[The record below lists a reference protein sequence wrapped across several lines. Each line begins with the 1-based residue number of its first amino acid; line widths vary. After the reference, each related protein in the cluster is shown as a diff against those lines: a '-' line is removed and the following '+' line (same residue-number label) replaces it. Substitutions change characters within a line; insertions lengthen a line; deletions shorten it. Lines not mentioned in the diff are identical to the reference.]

1 MISEERIKT
10 NHLLLNE
17 LDYWEELDIKNNDDP
32 HVNKHYREIMQLINQ
47 QLDNSIEWL
56 DSQEAKDYFYGEMQY
71 QKDIFELME
80 SQWDRILNGKYDK
93 IEDIINEVYDY
104 GKIKGYQDIQS
115 RIRYTEADKLALTH
129 IRNYNFK
136 LIRKLDNELRRSI
149 KNQIFQ
155 GVMQGENPNNIA
167 SKLVKLGVERLP
179 NSTLSP
185 RQRAV
190 MIAKTEVSR
199 AQNTGILQSYVNEG
213 YEEVK
218 ILTAEDDNVCYICLK
233 NAYEFNDDAEIIYSN
248 HGKERVH
255 NIQEMIKKKEYVPA
269 HPNCRCTYLSVWK
282 RDRVPPEKP
291 YTTNLINEDTH
302 NWSYDYKGKSF
313 QVQGN
318 TPMSRD
324 DFLQEYGVD
333 VNNLDFESK
342 AFIVTYTDD
351 GDRAINNY
359 LRGLIT
365 QKEAEIIWND
375 TIITLKNKGIID
387 YELSFERALKI
398 KESVFKNYAKTL
410 EKDIIVCRRE
420 IDRFMGVNG
429 ATKYNDKGCTST
441 SIHEYAKEKIY
452 GDELNYIL
460 IPKGTKVLYVEEL
473 TRKPEDYEILFPPGI
488 HLDLVEDVG
497 SKKKIWRKS

>member
-1 MISEERIKT
+1 MISERIKT
-10 NHLLLNE
+10 NHLLLDE
-17 LDYWEELDIKNNDDP
+17 LDYWEELDIKNNEDP

-248 HGKERVH
+248 HGKERAH

-333 VNNLDFESK
+333 VNNLDLKSK

-359 LRGLIT
+359 LRGLISPEEA
-365 QKEAEIIWND
+365 KEKWWD
-375 TIITLKNKGIID
+375 TILKLKDMGVLE
-387 YELSFERALKI
+387 YELSFDEALKI
-398 KESVFKNYAKTL
+398 KESVFNNHAKTL
-410 EKDIIVCRRE
+410 KEDIIVCRRE
-420 IDRFMGVNG
+420 KTEYMGRDERPNDHD
-429 ATKYNDKGCTST
+429 DKGFAST
-441 SIHEYAKEKIY
+441 SIYGYTKEEIY
-452 GDELNYIL
+452 GDYINYIL
-460 IPKGTKVLYVEEL
+460 IPEGTEILYVEGL
-473 TRKPEDYEILFPPGI
+473 TMEPRDFEVLFPPGI
-488 HLDLVEDVG
+488 HLNLVEKVG
-497 SKKKIWRKS
+497 NKKKIWIKS